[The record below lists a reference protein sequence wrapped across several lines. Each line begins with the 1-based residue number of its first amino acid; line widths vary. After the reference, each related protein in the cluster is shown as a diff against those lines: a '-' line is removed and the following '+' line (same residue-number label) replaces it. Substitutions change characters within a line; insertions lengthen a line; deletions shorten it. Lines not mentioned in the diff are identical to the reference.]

1 MYNSIALLIGHM
13 AGDYLLQNDWMAVNK
28 SQSTAKGLVACN
40 LHCLLYSLAV
50 ATVVCLGGWV
60 VVGAELFVF
69 GRSINWIVAFLI
81 AYVCHFPIDR
91 WGLAGKYMK
100 WFGQTLPDKLDSTWV
115 QVARPEKRPWEADNV
130 QVYTGPRQYFWAPV
144 MIAVDN
150 TMHLVLMW
158 ALYSFFGQVG

>member
-81 AYVCHFPIDR
+81 AYRCPISWIVRGYR
-91 WGLAGKYMK
+91 WHVLRSVRGKLTTSRYTQDL
-100 WFGQTLPDKLDSTWV
+100 GSTS
-115 QVARPEKRPWEADNV
+115 
-130 QVYTGPRQYFWAPV
+130 GRQ
-144 MIAVDN
+144 
-150 TMHLVLMW
+150 
-158 ALYSFFGQVG
+158 